1 MSDPRH
7 DHDDD
12 HDHDHDHTEPPAD
25 MVLRVKALESLLVE
39 KQVIDRAALDE
50 LVDAYEH
57 RVGPRTGAMVVAHA
71 WSDPDFRA
79 RLLADASAA
88 VATLDI
94 HGPKTAHLKA
104 VENTPTVH
112 NMIVCTLCSCY
123 PWSMM
128 GLPPTWY
135 KSKPY
140 RSRVVLD
147 PRSVLR
153 EFGTEVPESTEI
165 RVWDSTSELRYFVLP
180 MRPAGTEGWSEE
192 QLATLVSRNS
202 MVGVEPARDPES
214 GA

>member
-1 MSDPRH
+1 
-7 DHDDD
+7 
-12 HDHDHDHTEPPAD
+12 
-25 MVLRVKALESLLVE
+25 
-39 KQVIDRAALDE
+39 
-50 LVDAYEH
+50 
-57 RVGPRTGAMVVAHA
+57 
-71 WSDPDFRA
+71 
-79 RLLADASAA
+79 
-88 VATLDI
+88 
-94 HGPKTAHLKA
+94 
-104 VENTPTVH
+104 
-112 NMIVCTLCSCY
+112 MIVCTLCSCY
-123 PWSMM
+123 PWAMM

>member
-1 MSDPRH
+1 MSDPH
-7 DHDDD
+7 HD

-25 MVLRVKALESLLVE
+25 IVLRVKALESLLVE

-57 RVGPRTGAMVVAHA
+57 RVGPRTGSMVVAHA

-79 RLLADASAA
+79 RLLADATAA

-202 MVGVEPARDPES
+202 MVGVEPARDPEP